1 MLRAGFEQPSTPQKA
16 LLLRLSQGHFA
27 SPRTAHGLEL
37 DYFAAKVSKK
47 QRCGQTRPNTRESNI
62 QKRRAGRRQWPA
74 TQQIT
79 MFCQCYDVAE
89 TRGDPALPPWRMDV
103 LQARVDRA
111 LARELRR
118 VVVVARGPRP
128 AIMVY
133 PEHQRRGPPVWRA
146 NLDTI
151 EVTGEPALVVR
162 VQPRGDAAMLLRFGD
177 LDAKRAWWRAVAAL
191 TTTPLNET
199 ADELD
204 HVAAATSEED
214 SDSHEEDASTLKKTR
229 MAYERAVQAFVRP
242 PRARYDVAQ
251 LGPRAFP
258 FRGHAY
264 RRQDA
269 TCANKRGEVVRY
281 SVWRRVNDNNI
292 ERRTLVHVHANAGC
306 RLEALAVLGPC
317 LALGFS
323 VIALDCAGS
332 GLSGGEHTT
341 LGWRERDDVKAVIDA
356 EDTGSVTLWGRSM
369 GAATALLYA
378 ATRNPDV
385 TALILDSPF
394 QSLRQLAFDVVGTAL
409 GGELIGATRVASVA
423 ALRLVRGSVRRRA
436 GFDIYDVDVET
447 HARECGAP
455 TLVVCALDDALVP
468 PSHSHAVHAA
478 LPRAELCVCPG
489 THNSVRPDA
498 ASRRVERFLREHVLG
513 EAPSGAVEGLLDD
526 ASPTGPRGPV
536 PPWTAEARATR
547 GRATRARFALES
559 FSDDDAPAAVA
570 RRVLTP
576 ESPE

>member
-1 MLRAGFEQPSTPQKA
+1 MITSLPKYRRSSA
-16 LLLRLSQGHFA
+16 
-27 SPRTAHGLEL
+27 
-37 DYFAAKVSKK
+37 AAKLDP
-47 QRCGQTRPNTRESNI
+47 TLRESSI
-62 QKRRAGRRQWPA
+62 QKRRAVRRQWPA

-89 TRGDPALPPWRMDV
+89 TRGDPALPPWRTDV
-103 LQARVDRA
+103 LHARADRA
-111 LARELRR
+111 LTRELRR

-151 EVTGEPALVVR
+151 EVTGELALVVR
-162 VQPRGDAAMLLRFGD
+162 VQPRGDAAMLLRFAD

-281 SVWRRVNDNNI
+281 SVWRRVDDDAA
-292 ERRTLVHVHANAGC
+292 RRTLVYVHANAGC

-394 QSLRQLAFDVVGTAL
+394 QSLRQLALDVVGTAL
-409 GGELIGATRVASVA
+409 GGELVGVPRVASVA
-423 ALRLVRGSVRRRA
+423 ALLLMRGSVRRRA

-455 TLVVCALDDALVP
+455 TLVLCALDDTLVP
-468 PSHSHAVHAA
+468 PAHSHAVHAA

-489 THNSVRPDA
+489 THNSVRPSA

-536 PPWTAEARATR
+536 PPWTAEARATS
-547 GRATRARFALES
+547 GRTTRARFALES
-559 FSDDDAPAAVA
+559 FSDDDAAPLA